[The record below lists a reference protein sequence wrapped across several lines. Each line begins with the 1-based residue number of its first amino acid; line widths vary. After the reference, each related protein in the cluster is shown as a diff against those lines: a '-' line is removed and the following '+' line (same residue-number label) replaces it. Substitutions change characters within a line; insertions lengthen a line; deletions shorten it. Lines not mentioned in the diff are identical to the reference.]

1 MLHSNVGQKI
11 YYNND
16 LMYIIYE
23 YDSTHIEKH
32 KSLIK
37 DCLLNIC
44 QKAHIFWYNKYE
56 KELIKYENIKYIL
69 ELQEAFFD
77 TLNQLGIIF

>member
-1 MLHSNVGQKI
+1 MLHSNIGQKI
-11 YYNND
+11 YYNTD
-16 LMYIIYE
+16 LMYIIYQ
-23 YDSTHIEKH
+23 YDSTYIEKH
-32 KSLIK
+32 KHLIK

-44 QKAHIFWYNKYE
+44 QNAHIFWYNKYE